1 MGASWGVT
9 LHKHTNQRMSIVYAW
24 NMQHVT
30 SWTTWFIQR
39 AFLLTHSILYTLNR
53 FFVLPW
59 NNMGWWQSISGNNM
73 RRVYSFILNDSLS
86 PAIRS
91 RLQRFR
97 ARYHKSRLLP
107 KTRPS
112 WSLQWERAN
121 QGQVVWCSFPVVST
135 GFRVW
140 EKMRKVVGYLV
151 PLVFIRL
158 WMVCSLC
165 ACIYNIHSRYSQ
177 PCQND
182 GPPCCP
188 FSPLP
193 SLPLVKPSLLL
204 RPYYSLPCPPDPR

>member
-1 MGASWGVT
+1 MKVHSRRSLTIGNRPKFIGSLAWFFDTRGKGDRGKTAYKFALYLLHWIFRRKTCPLERKQEWVQVDWSVT

-30 SWTTWFIQR
+30 SRTTWFIQR

-91 RLQRFR
+91 QLQRFR

-121 QGQVVWCSFPVVST
+121 QGQVVWSSFPVVST
-135 GFRVW
+135 GFRV
-140 EKMRKVVGYLV
+140 
-151 PLVFIRL
+151 
-158 WMVCSLC
+158 C
-165 ACIYNIHSRYSQ
+165 AQ
-177 PCQND
+177 
-182 GPPCCP
+182 
-188 FSPLP
+188 
-193 SLPLVKPSLLL
+193 
-204 RPYYSLPCPPDPR
+204 

>member
-1 MGASWGVT
+1 
-9 LHKHTNQRMSIVYAW
+9 MSIVYAW

-30 SWTTWFIQR
+30 SRTTWFIQR

-140 EKMRKVVGYLV
+140 NKLSLTEIVKIRANDFSEEQSFHW
-151 PLVFIRL
+151 VFEQ
-158 WMVCSLC
+158 V
-165 ACIYNIHSRYSQ
+165 HSDETQ
-177 PCQND
+177 TIN
-182 GPPCCP
+182 
-188 FSPLP
+188 
-193 SLPLVKPSLLL
+193 
-204 RPYYSLPCPPDPR
+204 